1 MPCRERAI
9 ALLAAASGAARA
21 LLARLGERGAH
32 VASAG
37 LQAAL
42 LAAHAASVVAPEA
55 LAALAGRLPGP
66 GTAPLLQVGKPLA
79 LAEKICMRV
88 FLVHGAAQLVQRANT
103 LEHSMFV
110 LQLIVLVCLIGVR
123 VM

>member
-9 ALLAAASGAARA
+9 ALLAAAAGAARA

-55 LAALAGRLPGP
+55 LAALAGWLPGP
-66 GTAPLLQVGKPLA
+66 GTAPLLQVGKP
-79 LAEKICMRV
+79 
-88 FLVHGAAQLVQRANT
+88 
-103 LEHSMFV
+103 
-110 LQLIVLVCLIGVR
+110 
-123 VM
+123 